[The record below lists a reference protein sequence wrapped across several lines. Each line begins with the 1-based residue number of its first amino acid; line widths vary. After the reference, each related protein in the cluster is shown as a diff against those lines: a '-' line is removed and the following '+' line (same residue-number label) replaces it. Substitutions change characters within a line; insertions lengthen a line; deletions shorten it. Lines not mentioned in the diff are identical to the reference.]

1 MAKHD
6 LEKALAN
13 VNHNRRGMLKTLL
26 IGTGVAAA
34 AIPLMTSQSMA
45 AGGDGEDPN
54 ADGTCNTGLVVRKKT
69 GKCGVA
75 KKKAPDAPAQ

>member
-45 AGGDGEDPN
+45 QKEGEDPSPT
-54 ADGTCNTGLVVRKKT
+54 GTCDDGLFVSKKT
-69 GKCGVA
+69 GKCAVK
-75 KKKAPDAPAQ
+75 KKKAPDAPAP